1 MAVPACMN
9 GVRAVRSGK
18 PVIDKREQRSAGR
31 HTKSA
36 SMCDTF
42 IASAVTCK
50 KAGRIIRGSS
60 VFVALLCF
68 VPLVLPGVVLR
79 GPSQER

>member
-1 MAVPACMN
+1 MN
-9 GVRAVRSGK
+9 DGRAVRSGK
-18 PVIDKREQRSAGR
+18 PVIDKRGQRSAGR

-42 IASAVTCK
+42 IASAVTGEK
-50 KAGRIIRGSS
+50 VGRIIRGSS